1 MAPQAEKIIRA
12 KQVQRFRMKY
22 LMAAAA
28 VAVAMAALAGCS
40 ANPAPDG
47 RKMGSD
53 DVYSQPGMEVSKVAS
68 QMADTLAKTLGADLQ
83 AQEREAADEKG
94 NLRAKKPSYPRV
106 AVTSFTDTD
115 TYENA
120 GSLGRQLGEFF
131 IHELDRRGIPV
142 VEFKTTGSISV
153 SKDGEMVFSR
163 DWRKLASQARIRHV
177 LAGTI
182 SRNERGVVLSG
193 RIIDMRTSQ
202 VMGSATG
209 FVPYKNLPYCY
220 RTADR
225 NCSFEGVLSYYS
237 YIPAGG
243 AQERTVTGA
252 HGTAMKDTVTY
263 SGTGAA
269 PAAGGSYYS
278 AGTSASGATYSGNN
292 PRTGKQMLHETS
304 EERQARQKLWHDQSF
319 NEQYYP
325 SGASTAA
332 TSTGNYEQFI
342 HGHGSMSGKGSVIY
356 PADTYRYQGKLVR
369 DVHDQSQ
376 YQRIEDN

>member
-1 MAPQAEKIIRA
+1 
-12 KQVQRFRMKY
+12 MKN
-22 LMAAAA
+22 LKGALICAS
-28 VAVAMAALAGCS
+28 AMIWLFGCT

-47 RKMGSD
+47 RKTGSD

-68 QMADTLAKTLGADLQ
+68 QMADTLAQTLGEDLRT
-83 AQEREAADEKG
+83 QERQEADQKD

-163 DWRKLASQARIRHV
+163 DWKKLANQARIRHI

-182 SRNERGVVLSG
+182 SRNERGVVLLG

-220 RTADR
+220 RTADK
-225 NCSFEGVLSYYS
+225 NCSFEGVISYSTYV
-237 YIPAGG
+237 PAGEVRNTTLKG
-243 AQERTVTGA
+243 AN
-252 HGTAMKDTVTY
+252 GTTLKDTVSYSTAY
-263 SGTGAA
+263 SGLSGAQA
-269 PAAGGSYYS
+269 YGS
-278 AGTSASGATYSGNN
+278 AGNLSYTGVTYSGNN
-292 PRTGKQMLHETS
+292 PRTGKSAIHETS
-304 EERQARQKLWHDQSF
+304 EEREARQKLWHDQSF
-319 NEQYYP
+319 NDQYYP
-325 SGASTAA
+325 TGADVSA

-356 PADTYRYQGKLVR
+356 PASTYRYQGKLVR
-369 DVHDQSQ
+369 DIHDESQ
-376 YQRIEDN
+376 YQRIEDD

>member
-1 MAPQAEKIIRA
+1 MKI
-12 KQVQRFRMKY
+12 
-22 LMAAAA
+22 LMAAALA
-28 VAVAMAALAGCS
+28 AALAALAGCS

-47 RKMGSD
+47 RKTGSD

-68 QMADTLAKTLGADLQ
+68 QMADTLAQTLGADLQ
-83 AQEREAADEKG
+83 EQERQEADEKG

-142 VEFKTTGSISV
+142 VEFKTTGSITV

-163 DWRKLASQARIRHV
+163 DWKKLASKARIRHI

-193 RIIDMRTSQ
+193 RIIDMSNSQ

-209 FVPYKNLPYCY
+209 FVPYKYLPYCY
-220 RTADR
+220 RTADK
-225 NCSFEGVLSYYS
+225 NCSFEGVISYSS
-237 YIPAGG
+237 YVPAGG
-243 AQERTVTGA
+243 KGTVRGA
-252 HGTAMKDTVTY
+252 RGTVIADTAAY
-263 SGTGAA
+263 SSSTA
-269 PAAGGSYYS
+269 S
-278 AGTSASGATYSGNN
+278 AGSSWYGAGASSSGLTYSGNN
-292 PRTGKQMLHETS
+292 PRTGKSAIHETS
-304 EERQARQKLWHDQSF
+304 EEREARQKIWHDQQF

-325 SGASTAA
+325 AGASTAA

-342 HGHGSMSGKGSVIY
+342 HGHGSMSGKSSVIY
-356 PADTYRYQGKLVR
+356 PADTYRYQGRLVR